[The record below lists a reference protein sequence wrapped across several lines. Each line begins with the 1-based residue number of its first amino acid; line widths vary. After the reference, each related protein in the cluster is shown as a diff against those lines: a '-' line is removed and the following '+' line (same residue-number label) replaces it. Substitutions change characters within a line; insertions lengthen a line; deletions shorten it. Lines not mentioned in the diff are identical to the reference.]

1 MELILLTIQYG
12 QYSMDILYLSNELPV
27 SPNQSARA
35 IEWSR
40 AVNDLIVIA
49 EIPRYIRSKSQ
60 NRRRTISYLFY
71 DGT

>member
-1 MELILLTIQYG
+1 MELILLTILNG
-12 QYSMDILYLSNELPV
+12 QYSTVFLHFSNELPFG
-27 SPNQSARA
+27 SNQSARP

-40 AVNDLIVIA
+40 AVNDLMVIA
-49 EIPRYIRSKSQ
+49 EIPRYIRSKTQ